1 MRIQLFLALLVI
13 SSAAHADSWAPA
25 VTEVFEAPDHSAR
38 LTVVPR
44 ALTSTL
50 DYFAD
55 KADGKEPAGAP
66 PGSAASSATAK
77 LEVRTPSGGWVA
89 RWTRP
94 LANEVAPVDVIV
106 APGGKAFITFDNWH
120 SMGFGPNAIVVYNE
134 SGEATKAIALDGIFP
149 DWFVGAL
156 SRSVSSIHWRRSP
169 RLSGDG
175 TEVLVPVVLPNP
187 GHASQ
192 RDGPELDLRIRL
204 ADAAIVGL
212 DDPAWRDALRN
223 AAKVA
228 HELCIAELAETKA
241 WNAPISAPVQWDEV
255 AWHHYLNEIGFRTVP
270 GAIGDDGP
278 VIGTTVLRPGNASD
292 FRASL
297 KWLQEAVTERPFS
310 PGYDIRVI
318 GSPDM
323 QSLGARIV
331 EIAARI
337 KPKQLAGVRFIVVA
351 DPATGQAIETALSRT
366 GATVTITDP
375 NRQIPQIP
383 SRINKTTESERPIC
397 HAPIG

>member
-228 HELCIAELAETKA
+228 RELCIAELAEKKA

-278 VIGTTVLRPGNASD
+278 VIGTTVLRP
-292 FRASL
+292 
-297 KWLQEAVTERPFS
+297 
-310 PGYDIRVI
+310 
-318 GSPDM
+318 
-323 QSLGARIV
+323 
-331 EIAARI
+331 
-337 KPKQLAGVRFIVVA
+337 
-351 DPATGQAIETALSRT
+351 
-366 GATVTITDP
+366 
-375 NRQIPQIP
+375 
-383 SRINKTTESERPIC
+383 
-397 HAPIG
+397 